1 VIYCEYMSIGRV
13 AFFVVGGLIIALL
26 WVQMFLIVKEG
37 YALRT
42 EHTALQ
48 EDIRVLDTEN
58 NAIERDIEYSS
69 QQHNLEKILRER
81 FNYKRPGETMII
93 VVPQQ

>member
-1 VIYCEYMSIGRV
+1 MSIGRV

-37 YALRT
+37 YALRSEQT
-42 EHTALQ
+42 VLQ
-48 EDIRVLDTEN
+48 EEIKALDTEN
-58 NAIERDIEYSS
+58 SGIERDIEYSS
-69 QQHNLEKILRER
+69 QQRNLEKILRER